1 MSVIVKGGGGSTAK
15 ELVNSTGAKLAD
27 LEKKG
32 SGKVSVVGGL
42 GNTPPEKVLQG
53 SIYSDESGVR
63 RTGTMEDIT
72 PELNTQSDLI
82 KEIRAML
89 VGRVTEANATP
100 EDILKG
106 KKAYVGEKLV
116 TGVLEKGIELLGGYP
131 KMSTGSFTV
140 TNSANNFTL
149 NHELGETPK
158 LIIVY
163 ASAEDL
169 DKSMTANAYYFMIGT
184 PQKWGGLF
192 KPNGGSY
199 LSCSATGAKSNET
212 ENSLNIKTTGLGSSG
227 QSLTIY
233 WKSGVTYNWIA
244 FA

>member
-1 MSVIVKGGGGSTAK
+1 MSIIVKGGGGSTAK
-15 ELVNSTGAKLAD
+15 ELVNATGTKLAD

-32 SGKVSVVGGL
+32 AGKVSVVGGL

-53 SIYSDESGVR
+53 SIYSDEGGVR

-72 PELNTQSDLI
+72 PDLTTQSDLI

-116 TGVLEKGIELLGGYP
+116 TGVLELLATGMGYTKQSSGIVTKTTKDG
-131 KMSTGSFTV
+131 KMTIP
-140 TNSANNFTL
+140 
-149 NHELGETPK
+149 HELGVIPK
-158 LIIVY
+158 IVVAAYVGSERGEAGWLLFREGQTSEVTTEELAWAIPIPMTSTRSYY
-163 ASAEDL
+163 ASSVV
-169 DKSMTANAYYFMIGT
+169 K
-184 PQKWGGLF
+184 
-192 KPNGGSY
+192 
-199 LSCSATGAKSNET
+199 T
-212 ENSLNIKTTGLGSSG
+212 ENAFSVDFNSK
-227 QSLTIY
+227 IY
-233 WKSGVTYNWIA
+233 FKAANYIWFA

>member
-1 MSVIVKGGGGSTAK
+1 MSVIVKAGGGSTAK
-15 ELVNSTGAKLAD
+15 ELVNATGTKLAD

-53 SIYSDESGVR
+53 SVYSDESGVR

-72 PELNTQSDLI
+72 PDLNTQSDLI

-116 TGVLEKGIELLGGYP
+116 TGVLEPLAGIDFGEVVLSEDIETISVSHRLGVIPKYVLLFPDLGQKYSSEYTWFILQGKNVILQSNVSQYGWYAGNGSVSDFQRLNQFATCTT
-131 KMSTGSFTV
+131 STIKFKSYSS
-140 TNSANNFTL
+140 SAKFKAT
-149 NHELGETPK
+149 K
-158 LIIVY
+158 
-163 ASAEDL
+163 
-169 DKSMTANAYYFMIGT
+169 YY
-184 PQKWGGLF
+184 
-192 KPNGGSY
+192 
-199 LSCSATGAKSNET
+199 
-212 ENSLNIKTTGLGSSG
+212 
-227 QSLTIY
+227 
-233 WKSGVTYNWIA
+233 WIA
-244 FA
+244 IA